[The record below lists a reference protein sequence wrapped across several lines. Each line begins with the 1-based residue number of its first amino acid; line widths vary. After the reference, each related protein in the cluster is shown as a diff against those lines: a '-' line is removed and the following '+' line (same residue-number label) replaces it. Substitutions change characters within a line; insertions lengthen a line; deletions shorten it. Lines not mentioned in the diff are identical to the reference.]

1 MAFRRLALLSG
12 LGLAAEAV
20 LLRSASSPAV
30 AAGSEGDG
38 EAPAKYA
45 ADPAAKVEHLLLDI
59 DESVKKSGS
68 DAEFVYA
75 TLYSY
80 DHQLETNLMDEMD
93 KVGKDLAKL
102 KAMQQQDAKQAP
114 PARGPIPRGDSTT
127 GGVSLAQ
134 ADRKATRVNSGAS
147 AEFHRALE
155 SVQGLVA
162 RVQQSDARRMVLANS
177 TCGSRPCT
185 ISANPDEFA
194 FSTTFTEAVLRID
207 RDFTGKI
214 RESMKHKAELVEV
227 IRNARQAQ
235 HKTLSA
241 LTDLLR
247 GRYKIEGGS
256 GSSTDPE
263 AAADGDE
270 AFAPLSLLQAGARSH
285 SAQESSVKMS
295 NLQYQIEA
303 ALKKKED
310 THGILMRIKGML
322 DKTAPVNADSV
333 HGLLAELG
341 RVLKAVDKEQSRAD
355 AAKRRCE
362 AQQGHAR
369 LEEQGL
375 RSNMALMDVVHNHT
389 QTAIQAARYNLQQ
402 IVAKT
407 KDLQLSTEEFSKIV
421 AKTTATL
428 EDQSQDRKMIMAA
441 VEKAHE
447 IVAHVETSGPAAS
460 ALLEQMLKELQAQE
474 VGERS
479 YRAAEVAFRGS
490 FLAYARS
497 YLQLLRE
504 SRGHYESTLS
514 ALELYAEE
522 VESDAV
528 AQADSLSTGE
538 ELRKESAALCVQIM
552 RFHGHHRQRRQELSR
567 ALRSVLPDVPA
578 VLGEQRAPAV
588 AGQAAP

>member
-1 MAFRRLALLSG
+1 MAVRRLALLASLLPGHSG
-12 LGLAAEAV
+12 AA
-20 LLRSASSPAV
+20 LLRTASVSQAED
-30 AAGSEGDG
+30 AGSSD
-38 EAPAKYA
+38 EAPATKSSSG
-45 ADPAAKVEHLLLDI
+45 ADAAAKVQHLLLDI

-80 DHQLETNLMDEMD
+80 DHQLESSLADEIE
-93 KVGKDLAKL
+93 KVGKDLDKL
-102 KAMQQQDAKQAP
+102 KTMQTNTKTSGAKAP
-114 PARGPIPRGDSTT
+114 
-127 GGVSLAQ
+127 GVSLAQ
-134 ADRKATRVNSGAS
+134 ARKTTRTGSGAS
-147 AEFHRALE
+147 AEFHAALA

-162 RVQQSDARRMVLANS
+162 RVQQSDTRREVLANV
-177 TCGSRPCT
+177 TCGSRACA

-207 RDFTGKI
+207 RDFAGRV
-214 RESMKHKAELVEV
+214 RESMQHKAELVEA
-227 IRNARQAQ
+227 IRTARQAQ
-235 HKTLSA
+235 HKTLTA
-241 LTDLLR
+241 LLDLLK
-247 GRYKIEGGS
+247 GRYRVEDAGAAAEENEDASPSGVSFLQAQARSTGS
-256 GSSTDPE
+256 GPK
-263 AAADGDE
+263 
-270 AFAPLSLLQAGARSH
+270 
-285 SAQESSVKMS
+285 VS
-295 NLQYQIEA
+295 NLQFQIEA
-303 ALKKKED
+303 ALKRKED
-310 THGILMRIKGML
+310 THGILMRIKDML
-322 DKTAPVNADSV
+322 SKTAPVNADSV
-333 HGLLAELG
+333 HGLMAELG
-341 RVLKAVDKEQSRAD
+341 GVLKSVDMEQSKAD
-355 AAKRRCE
+355 LAKAHCE
-362 AQQGHAR
+362 SQRGHAS

-389 QTAIQAARYNLQQ
+389 QSAIQAAKYNLQR

-428 EDQSQDRKMIMAA
+428 EDQSQDRRTIMAA

-447 IVAHVETSGPAAS
+447 IVSHVETGGPAAG

-479 YRAAEVAFRGS
+479 YRSTEVAFRGS

-514 ALELYAEE
+514 ALELYSEE

-528 AQADSLSTGE
+528 AQADSLTTGKALRAESE
-538 ELRKESAALCVQIM
+538 ELCQGIM
-552 RFHGHHRQRRQELSR
+552 HFYSHHKKRRQDLSQ

-578 VLGEQRAPAV
+578 VLGEHPA
-588 AGQAAP
+588 ASA